1 MSYVNDL
8 LGRESKLKQL
18 HPQTLVP
25 FFRNGKRV
33 SFTAKDKTAL
43 VGFVFESPKPIAS
56 IVLVPG
62 RTESTYK
69 YTELIYDLNGLGF
82 TVYSIDHRGQGES
95 ARVMAN
101 KHIGHVNH
109 FNDYVDD
116 LELFVDQVVKPSLK
130 SPLFF
135 LGHSMGC
142 AALALYLLNRPRPE
156 VKGVIFSAPMFE
168 INFGKFPS
176 AVAAAIAN
184 LTCALGMKEGY
195 VTGTGPVDLKTYGY
209 DLSSSDVRVQLMREM
224 LTQFPE
230 LSIGGPSN
238 GWLKTSIEANSQIM
252 AHKGWKNWTIPTLLL
267 DAGKDQIVM
276 RRAFDVFSQINAILY
291 RVTVPESQHEI
302 FFEKDEMRVVG
313 IRAVEHFI
321 SDHCV

>member
-8 LGRESKLKQL
+8 LVRESNLKQL
-18 HPQTLVP
+18 HSQTLVP
-25 FFRNGKRV
+25 FFRNGKRAAL
-33 SFTAKDKTAL
+33 TAKDNKKL

-69 YTELIYDLNGLGF
+69 YAELIYDFNGMGF

-95 ARVMAN
+95 ARLLAD
-101 KHIGHVNH
+101 KHMGHVNR
-109 FNDYVDD
+109 FEDYVDD

-142 AALALYLLNRPRPE
+142 AVLALYLLNRQCPE
-156 VKGVIFSAPMFE
+156 AKGAIFSAPMFE

-176 AVAAAIAN
+176 VVAAAIAS
-184 LTCALGMKEGY
+184 LTCALGMKDGY

-209 DLSSSDVRVQLMREM
+209 DLSASDIRIDLMREM
-224 LTQFPE
+224 LTQYPD
-230 LSIGGPSN
+230 LSIGGPTN
-238 GWLKTSIEANSQIM
+238 GWLKTSIEANVKIVG
-252 AHKGWKNWTIPTLLL
+252 HRGWKTWNIPTLLL
-267 DAGKDQIVM
+267 DAMRDQIVM
-276 RRAFDVFSQINAILY
+276 RRAFDVFSQINATFY
-291 RVTVPESQHEI
+291 RVSVPQAQHEI
-302 FFEKDEMRVVG
+302 FFEKDDMRVIG

-321 SDHCV
+321 SDYCV